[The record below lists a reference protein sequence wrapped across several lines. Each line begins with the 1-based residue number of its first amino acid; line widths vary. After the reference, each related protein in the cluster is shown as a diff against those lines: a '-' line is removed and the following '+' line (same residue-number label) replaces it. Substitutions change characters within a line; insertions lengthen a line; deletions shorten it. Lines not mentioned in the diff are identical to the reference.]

1 MDRDK
6 TPPDPFKNNQD
17 WLLCGCLVTLFL
29 TRVAAVTRLE
39 RLQQKVAVERQ
50 ALLDKRQFRARL
62 LEHKRKE

>member
-6 TPPDPFKNNQD
+6 TPPDPFKNNQE
-17 WLLCGCLVTLFL
+17 WLLSGCVVTLFL

-39 RLQQKVAVERQ
+39 RLQSRLATERQ
-50 ALLDKRQFRARL
+50 ALRDKQRFRASL